1 MNYKYQPEEPG
12 SEPQTYCRT
21 RLDIDR
27 YLDIVTSQVWV
38 HPRHADIQ
46 VRKQVLLEAFSSSM
60 LREVTEVTEESSEPR
75 TAP

>member
-1 MNYKYQPEEPG
+1 MM
-12 SEPQTYCRT
+12 SR
-21 RLDIDR
+21 
-27 YLDIVTSQVWV
+27 LDIVTSQVWV

-75 TAP
+75 TAH